1 MNEVNY
7 HLLFYPFRKSP
18 LHSVKE
24 QQHPKMARHLM
35 AVCVVCL
42 LCADHLPCKEHFES
56 TDLYKKQ
63 QPNSFSLQTDE
74 INFMEKNLFDDRLYT
89 TINDDGVTYDKRKE
103 KRKAEET
110 AALNLLNRSK
120 RHSDH
125 HSHHHDDDEK
135 DGMKK
140 NSKNFLEKLFKQFG
154 DSEKL
159 TMNINGFE
167 KLLKHLNLYSL
178 ITNSTKTDD
187 DNCVSSIDLVK
198 KVSNDFNYETAKLIS
213 NGHEHDVH
221 EHKLSEIIENEKKPN
236 KSSINELDQLK
247 ESVQIKENDLWSICP
262 ILLYQL
268 AATTSLERSGC
279 IASDILLD
287 ESHNHHQQHVIEL
300 EDRSLGNKEI
310 QIHRRKI
317 DLFNKL
323 IGNN

>member
-1 MNEVNY
+1 
-7 HLLFYPFRKSP
+7 
-18 LHSVKE
+18 
-24 QQHPKMARHLM
+24 MARHLM

-56 TDLYKKQ
+56 TDLYTKQ

-74 INFMEKNLFDDRLYT
+74 INFMEKNSFDDRLYT
-89 TINDDGVTYDKRKE
+89 TISDDGVTYDKRKE

-125 HSHHHDDDEK
+125 SHHHDDDEN

-167 KLLKHLNLYSL
+167 NLLKHLNLYSL

-198 KVSNDFNYETAKLIS
+198 KVSNDFNYDPAKLIS
-213 NGHEHDVH
+213 NGHEHNVH
-221 EHKLSEIIENEKKPN
+221 EHANEKKPN

-279 IASDILLD
+279 IHSDILLD
-287 ESHNHHQQHVIEL
+287 ESHHNHQPHVIEL
-300 EDRSLGNKEI
+300 EDRSLGNE
-310 QIHRRKI
+310 
-317 DLFNKL
+317 N
-323 IGNN
+323 